1 MSPHR
6 LQTVR
11 PDDILAVGSGPVF
24 FSLLSALTRSGF
36 TDFHLCMTG
45 SASADRKPLAE
56 WLRGARQAAPE
67 AKLREAVLGQEDAA
81 GWRNAVRPH
90 QTILYASQE
99 GEPGELLLLEQA
111 CREENK
117 ALLPAVCLHRTGVAG
132 PFVQPGLE
140 GGWESAWRRLHETA
154 LCRGPQRQP
163 VSVAAGALLANA
175 LVSRLLRYIAG
186 ESGAGEG
193 NLVYLLDL
201 ETLEGGWHAFFPHP
215 FAHGRKGIPIENL
228 QISWRRLEQISDH
241 WFERT
246 SEQWI
251 KQPSERWIKQ
261 SPEQWIK
268 KSPERWIK
276 HTSEQRIK
284 QTSDHPT
291 DQTSDQPFK
300 QITKCGIE
308 PIFEGSLPAGW
319 FSYFGR
325 LTSGQIGIFHAWE
338 EGGLSQL
345 PLAQCRVQS
354 ADPLSEG
361 PASLLPDLVCAGLTH
376 EEARREAGLTGIEA
390 YVSRL
395 AEALLD
401 ETGGVIGIGAGETA
415 AEALRR
421 GLEAYLCETVR
432 RRICGQTRVQAEE
445 RECEGKRAQEQAEER
460 VYEQKREQE
469 QAAEREH
476 EQKREHEGKRGQE
489 QVHKQSQELVP
500 SAACVRLGNVEDK
513 HCRYYLQ
520 VLNIMR
526 GEPVIG
532 LGEAVSGFPVFWA
545 GTGGAWYGGVGLNHT
560 FALRNALRAA
570 LMMAQNTQD
579 PPGSVCRPA
588 NVLEIP
594 SVQLKQD
601 APVLVDIDSIDETF
615 QPEVLFDA
623 LQVVRKDGYHL
634 NVVDLAV
641 EPFLKELAVFG
652 VSLRVGG
659 TS

>member
-36 TDFHLCMTG
+36 TDFHLCMIG

-67 AKLREAVLGQEDAA
+67 ARLREAVLGQKDAA
-81 GWRNAVRPH
+81 GWRKFVRPH
-90 QTILYASQE
+90 QKILYASQE
-99 GEPGELLLLEQA
+99 GDPGELLLLEQA

-140 GGWESAWRRLHETA
+140 GGWESAWRRLHEPA
-154 LCRGPQRQP
+154 LCRGLQRQP
-163 VSVAAGALLANA
+163 VSVAAGELLANA

-186 ESGAGEG
+186 EGEEGEG

-215 FAHGRKGIPIENL
+215 FAHGRKGIPTENL

-241 WFERT
+241 WFEQ
-246 SEQWI
+246 S
-251 KQPSERWIKQ
+251 PERWIKQ
-261 SPEQWIK
+261 SPEQRIKQSPEQWIK
-268 KSPERWIK
+268 QSPERWIK
-276 HTSEQRIK
+276 QSPEQRIK
-284 QTSDHPT
+284 QTSDHPS

-308 PIFEGSLPAGW
+308 PTFEGSLPAGW

-345 PLAQCRVQS
+345 PLAQCRVQA

-376 EEARREAGLTGIEA
+376 EEARREAGLAGIEA

-401 ETGGVIGIGAGETA
+401 ETGGVVGIGAGETA
-415 AEALRR
+415 EEALRR
-421 GLEAYLCETVR
+421 GVEAYLCETLR
-432 RRICGQTRVQAEE
+432 MRICGQTR
-445 RECEGKRAQEQAEER
+445 EQAD
-460 VYEQKREQE
+460 
-469 QAAEREH
+469 EREH
-476 EQKREHEGKRGQE
+476 EGTRE

-579 PPGSVCRPA
+579 PPGSGCRPA

-594 SVQLKQD
+594 SVQLKQN
-601 APVLVDIDSIDETF
+601 ASVLIDIDSINETF
-615 QPEVLFDA
+615 QPEVLSDV
-623 LQVVRKDGYHL
+623 LQVVRKKGYHL

>member
-36 TDFHLCMTG
+36 TDFHLCMIG

-67 AKLREAVLGQEDAA
+67 ARLREAVLGQKDAA
-81 GWRNAVRPH
+81 GWRKFVRPH
-90 QTILYASQE
+90 QKILYASQE
-99 GEPGELLLLEQA
+99 GDPGELLLLEQA

-140 GGWESAWRRLHETA
+140 GGWESAWRRLHEPA
-154 LCRGPQRQP
+154 LCRGLQRQP
-163 VSVAAGALLANA
+163 VSVAAGELLANA

-186 ESGAGEG
+186 EGEEGEG

-215 FAHGRKGIPIENL
+215 FAHGRKGIPTENL

-241 WFERT
+241 WFEQ
-246 SEQWI
+246 S
-251 KQPSERWIKQ
+251 PERRIKQ

-268 KSPERWIK
+268 QSPERWIK
-276 HTSEQRIK
+276 QSPEQRIK
-284 QTSDHPT
+284 QTSDHPS

-308 PIFEGSLPAGW
+308 PTFEGSLPAGW

-345 PLAQCRVQS
+345 PLAQCRVQA

-376 EEARREAGLTGIEA
+376 EEARREAGLAGIEA

-401 ETGGVIGIGAGETA
+401 ETGGVVGIGAGETA
-415 AEALRR
+415 EEALRR
-421 GLEAYLCETVR
+421 GVEAYLCETLR
-432 RRICGQTRVQAEE
+432 MRICGQTR
-445 RECEGKRAQEQAEER
+445 EQAD
-460 VYEQKREQE
+460 
-469 QAAEREH
+469 EREH
-476 EQKREHEGKRGQE
+476 EGTRE

-579 PPGSVCRPA
+579 PPGSGCRPA

-594 SVQLKQD
+594 SVQLKQN
-601 APVLVDIDSIDETF
+601 ASVLIDIDSINETF
-615 QPEVLFDA
+615 QPEVLSDV
-623 LQVVRKDGYHL
+623 LQVVRKKGYHL

>member
-1 MSPHR
+1 KQSP
-6 LQTVR
+6 
-11 PDDILAVGSGPVF
+11 
-24 FSLLSALTRSGF
+24 
-36 TDFHLCMTG
+36 
-45 SASADRKPLAE
+45 
-56 WLRGARQAAPE
+56 
-67 AKLREAVLGQEDAA
+67 
-81 GWRNAVRPH
+81 
-90 QTILYASQE
+90 
-99 GEPGELLLLEQA
+99 EQ
-111 CREENK
+111 RIK
-117 ALLPAVCLHRTGVAG
+117 QSP
-132 PFVQPGLE
+132 
-140 GGWESAWRRLHETA
+140 
-154 LCRGPQRQP
+154 
-163 VSVAAGALLANA
+163 
-175 LVSRLLRYIAG
+175 
-186 ESGAGEG
+186 
-193 NLVYLLDL
+193 
-201 ETLEGGWHAFFPHP
+201 
-215 FAHGRKGIPIENL
+215 
-228 QISWRRLEQISDH
+228 
-241 WFERT
+241 
-246 SEQWI
+246 EQWI
-251 KQPSERWIKQ
+251 KQSPERWIKQSPERWIKQSPERWIKQ

-268 KSPERWIK
+268 QSPEQWIKQSPERWIKQSPEQRIKQSPEQWIKQSPERWIK
-276 HTSEQRIK
+276 HTSER
-284 QTSDHPT
+284 
-291 DQTSDQPFK
+291 
-300 QITKCGIE
+300 
-308 PIFEGSLPAGW
+308 SLPAGW

-345 PLAQCRVQS
+345 PLAQCRVQA

-376 EEARREAGLTGIEA
+376 EEARREAGLAGIEA

-401 ETGGVIGIGAGETA
+401 ETGGVVGIGAGETA
-415 AEALRR
+415 EEALRR
-421 GLEAYLCETVR
+421 GVEAYLCETLR
-432 RRICGQTRVQAEE
+432 MRICGQTR
-445 RECEGKRAQEQAEER
+445 EQAD
-460 VYEQKREQE
+460 
-469 QAAEREH
+469 EREH
-476 EQKREHEGKRGQE
+476 EGTRE

-579 PPGSVCRPA
+579 PPGSGCRPA

-594 SVQLKQD
+594 SVQLKQN
-601 APVLVDIDSIDETF
+601 ASVLIDIDSINETF
-615 QPEVLFDA
+615 QPEVLSDV
-623 LQVVRKDGYHL
+623 LQVVRKKGYHL